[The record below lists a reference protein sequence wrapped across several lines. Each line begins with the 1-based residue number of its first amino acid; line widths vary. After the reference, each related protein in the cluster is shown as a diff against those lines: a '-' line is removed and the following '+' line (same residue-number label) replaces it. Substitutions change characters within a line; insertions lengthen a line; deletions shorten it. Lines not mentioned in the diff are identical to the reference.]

1 MNLYEKIMILDPK
14 LDENAISEIVE
25 KVKEKIIKQGGEI
38 LKVENWGSRKLAY
51 QLNKQ
56 DKGYYILLLF
66 KAPPTT
72 ILELERYSMITDTII
87 KIMVIKIYK
96 KKQVEAVMASVAA
109 SAEAKPADKQ
119 AEPSSAEAKP
129 ADKQVEPSSAEA
141 KPADKQAEPSKE
153 DTASQEGKEDV

>member
-1 MNLYEKIMILDPK
+1 MNLYEKIMILDPN
-14 LDENAISEIVE
+14 LDENAINEIVE

-72 ILELERYSMITDTII
+72 ILELERYSMITDTIN
-87 KIMVIKIYK
+87 KIMVIKIHK

-119 AEPSSAEAKP
+119 AEPS
-129 ADKQVEPSSAEA
+129 
-141 KPADKQAEPSKE
+141 KE
-153 DTASQEGKEDV
+153 DAASQEGKEDV